1 MLTHIHIHM
10 CATIA
15 DVYHVDSNQIY
26 LETHVR
32 GVPPPTI
39 EWTYNCM
46 PIDKDMPKYKQRTHA
61 DGTCELIISYPHP
74 IDGGKY
80 KCLASNRAGDS
91 NVVHTVVFDG
101 REEYIARNRVNMY
114 LADKHRLAQAK
125 IDIRGGLPL
134 PKEDDDG
141 LRERSQSHLEQEEYH
156 TMLADEAEHAAE
168 TEATGDANADADVA
182 ATDRDADGEEVDA
195 DAEADGDA
203 EGDEPKARGGRAKP
217 IARKGENKASHI
229 RGGGSIRFVTPLVD
243 RVVAVGTKTKLTG
256 YLEGGD
262 VQVRWFK
269 DDKKLPS
276 TPKCRLTNTN
286 GVVTLELRSAKE
298 TDTAT
303 YKCVAKNEFGEVSSS
318 AQLQV
323 YAQAIVSDDCAPM
336 FIKTLRDTY
345 NSKISELTLTCNVR
359 AVPAPYI
366 FWTKDNM
373 PIQTNAKYKTKQMED
388 GTCELLVSFVDWK
401 DLGKYVCKAENK
413 LGKAQL
419 THVVDVKLKE
429 ASSTK
434 LYDLPALPPTAVV
447 TFKEVDDEF
456 PAEYEDGEGSRGVWT
471 IDDVEPWQPEPE
483 PLYERR
489 HTREE
494 APKPKDFLHFGTF
507 LMNLTAVIGT
517 RAKFTCYVVG
527 PDPKCTWYKELPG
540 RFREPVLEEIHC
552 RKLYKTELHNGLA
565 SLIVKKVSE
574 DDQGKYRVVAR
585 NEAGEITC
593 SASLFAYHKVSPNT
607 KPYFI
612 NSIKG
617 ERR

>member
-1 MLTHIHIHM
+1 
-10 CATIA
+10 
-15 DVYHVDSNQIY
+15 
-26 LETHVR
+26 
-32 GVPPPTI
+32 
-39 EWTYNCM
+39 M

-91 NVVHTVVFDG
+91 SVVHTVVFDG

-114 LADKHRLAQAK
+114 LSDKHRLAQAK
-125 IDIRGGLPL
+125 IDIRGGLPQ

-156 TMLADEAEHAAE
+156 TKLADESEHTDQTDE
-168 TEATGDANADADVA
+168 PTEATDATEDAADDVEGDP
-182 ATDRDADGEEVDA
+182 
-195 DAEADGDA
+195 DAEADV
-203 EGDEPKARGGRAKP
+203 EIKP
-217 IARKGENKASHI
+217 TQRKGENKASHI
-229 RGGGSIRFVTPLVD
+229 RGGGSIRFVTHLVD

-298 TDTAT
+298 SDTAT
-303 YKCVAKNEFGEVSSS
+303 YKCVAKNEFGEVTSS

-323 YAQAIVSDDCAPM
+323 YAQTIVSDDCAPM
-336 FIKTLRDTY
+336 FIKTLRDSY
-345 NSKISELTLTCNVR
+345 NSKISELTLTCNVH
-359 AVPAPYI
+359 AVPTPYI

-373 PIQTNAKYKTKQMED
+373 PIQTNAKYKIKQMED

-413 LGKAQL
+413 LGKSQL

-429 ASSTK
+429 PSSTK
-434 LYDLPALPPTAVV
+434 LYDLPALPATAVV

-456 PAEYEDGEGSRGVWT
+456 PAEYEDGEGNRGFWT

-489 HTREE
+489 HTRE
-494 APKPKDFLHFGTF
+494 APPKPKDFLHFGTF

-517 RAKFTCYVVG
+517 REKFTCYVVG

-540 RFREPVLEEIHC
+540 KYREPELEEIHC
-552 RKLYKTELHNGLA
+552 RKRYKTEFHNGLA
-565 SLIVKKVSE
+565 SLIIKNVSE
-574 DDQGKYRVVAR
+574 EDQGKYRVVAR
-585 NEAGEITC
+585 NNAGEITC
-593 SASLFAYHKVSPNT
+593 SASLFAYHKASANT

-617 ERR
+617 AFCIIVS